1 MELFYNISDLV
12 TVRGTK
18 AKKGSSMNDVSGIKN
33 GAFVTDNGKFVF
45 VGSENEALK
54 LYPDAKKTDCEGMAV
69 LPAFIDSHTH
79 LVFGGYREKEFNLRM
94 NGENYME
101 IMKRGGGIA
110 YTTKK
115 TREASEDELFA
126 QGMRHLLEMKAY
138 GIATVEIKSGY
149 GLDLEAEL
157 KQLSVI
163 KRLRE
168 ASGMNITA
176 TFMGAHAVP
185 AEFKGDGDAY
195 IDYIIET
202 VLPEIKKQGIAEFC
216 DIFCEINVFNSV
228 QAERLFKAAEKLGF
242 GLKIHADE
250 MADSGTAAFACRS
263 GCVSADHLLY
273 VSDEG
278 IKAFAESDTI
288 AALLPATAFS
298 LRDRYAPARKLID
311 GGAAVTVA
319 SDFNPGSCFCN
330 SLPFLI
336 ALSTINMNMT
346 VNETITALTLN
357 AAASLGKADTLGSI
371 EEGKQADFVIL
382 NWESPD
388 FLSYHIANNNVK
400 HLYIKGKK
408 QF

>member
-45 VGSENEALK
+45 VGKEDEALK
-54 LYPDAKKTDCEGMAV
+54 LYPEAHKHDCEGACV

-94 NGENYME
+94 NGANYME
-101 IMKRGGGIA
+101 IMQNGGGIA
-110 YTTKK
+110 YTTKC
-115 TREASEDELFA
+115 TREATEDELLR
-126 QGMRHLLEMKAY
+126 QGLRHLLEMKAC
-138 GIATVEIKSGY
+138 GVATVEIKSGY
-149 GLDLEAEL
+149 GLDIETEL
-157 KQLSVI
+157 KQLRVI

-168 ASGMNITA
+168 ESGMNITA
-176 TFMGAHAVP
+176 TFMGAHAIP

-195 IDYIIET
+195 IDYVINT
-202 VLPEIKKQGIAEFC
+202 VLPAVKEQGIAEFC

-278 IKAFAESDTI
+278 IRALAESDTV
-288 AALLPATAFS
+288 ASLLPATAFS

-311 GGAAVTVA
+311 GGAAVAVA

-336 ALSTINMNMT
+336 ALSTINMKMT
-346 VNETITALTLN
+346 VSETITALTLN

-400 HLYIKGKK
+400 HLYIKGVK

>member
-45 VGSENEALK
+45 VGKEDEALK
-54 LYPDAKKTDCEGMAV
+54 LYPEAHKHDCEGACV

-94 NGENYME
+94 NGANYME
-101 IMKRGGGIA
+101 IMQNGGGIA
-110 YTTKK
+110 YTTKC
-115 TREASEDELFA
+115 TREATEDELLR
-126 QGMRHLLEMKAY
+126 QGLRHLLEMKAC
-138 GIATVEIKSGY
+138 GVATVEIKSGY
-149 GLDLEAEL
+149 GLDIETEL
-157 KQLSVI
+157 KQLRVI

-168 ASGMNITA
+168 ESGMNITA
-176 TFMGAHAVP
+176 TFMGAHAIP
-185 AEFKGDGDAY
+185 AEFKGNGDAY

-250 MADSGTAAFACRS
+250 MADSGTAAFACRI
-263 GCVSADHLLY
+263 GCLSADHLLY

-278 IKAFAESDTI
+278 IRALAESDTV
-288 AALLPATAFS
+288 ASLLPATAFS
-298 LRDRYAPARKLID
+298 LRENYAPARKLID
-311 GGAAVTVA
+311 GGAAVAVA

-336 ALSTINMNMT
+336 ALSTINMKMT
-346 VNETITALTLN
+346 VSETITALTLN

-400 HLYIKGKK
+400 NLYIKGVK